1 MNEWLSQTVKS
12 FSSLLSVF
20 VILITCRV
28 QEEVPG
34 ANEGQMSMYAAE
46 TCHVFITLTDDPLSP
61 ELFGNTK
68 QITCII
74 RLPDTFSFRY

>member
-1 MNEWLSQTVKS
+1 M
-12 FSSLLSVF
+12 F
-20 VILITCRV
+20 VILIAHRV
-28 QEEVPG
+28 HGEVPG

-46 TCHVFITLTDDPLSP
+46 ACHVFIILTDDPLSP

-74 RLPDTFSFRY
+74 RLPDTFSSRY